1 MRKLLCLLALLV
13 FATPLFAAEPFAG
26 TWTLNTA
33 KTKYTTG
40 TPAKNVTLV
49 IEEQGTNLQTT
60 VTGTSSDGSPISAK
74 FTVPISGGTG
84 TVQEGDFN
92 GITSKRVSANVR
104 DNSYTKDGKEIRSRH
119 MVISKDGKTMT
130 SKVKGTNPNG
140 NPVDGTDVYD
150 KQ

>member
-1 MRKLLCLLALLV
+1 MRKLLWLLTLLV
-13 FATPLFAAEPFAG
+13 FAAPLVAAEPFAG

-60 VTGTSSDGSPISAK
+60 VTGTNSDGSPISAK
-74 FTVPISGGTG
+74 FTVPISGGKG

-92 GITSKRVSANVR
+92 GITSKRISANVR
-104 DNSYTKDGKEIRSRH
+104 DNSYTKDGKEIRTRH
-119 MVISKDGKTMT
+119 IVISKDGKTMT
-130 SKVKGTNPNG
+130 STAKVMNQGGNQVNGTAC
-140 NPVDGTDVYD
+140 DD
-150 KQ
+150 K